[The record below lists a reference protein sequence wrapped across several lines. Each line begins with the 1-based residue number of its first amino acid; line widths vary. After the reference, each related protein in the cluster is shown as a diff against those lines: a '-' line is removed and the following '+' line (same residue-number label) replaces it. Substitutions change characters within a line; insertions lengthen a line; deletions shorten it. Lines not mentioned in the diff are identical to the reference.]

1 MKYSERVFVAVFLLV
16 SVFSLNTQ
24 IVSAASPSAT
34 NLSAAETY
42 TEDVSLNLID
52 IVASDTDGGSL
63 TATLTLSNPAVGSL
77 STATSGAVTST
88 YNAGTGVW
96 TASGAIADVNTLL
109 AGVIFTP
116 TANGSSSFTIATSVT
131 DGGTSVTGTKTVTGV
146 AVNDAPSATNLSAA
160 ETYTEDSTLN
170 LIDIVI
176 TDVDSSSVTA
186 TLTLST
192 PAAGSLSTATSG
204 AVTSTFSTGVW
215 TASGATASV
224 NTLLAGVTFTPTA
237 NYSSNFAI
245 ATSVSDGAL
254 SATGTKTVT
263 GTAVNDAPVLDS
275 SKSPSLNSIAE
286 NAAVPSGAVGTLI
299 SSLVDFA
306 SPAGQVDNVTD
317 VDSGASLGIAITA
330 TDSSN
335 FTCYYSINGGTTWN
349 SIGPV
354 TTLSARLLA
363 ADSDNR
369 VYCRPGTGVSGS
381 FASALT
387 IKAWDQ
393 TSGTDGSL
401 VNTVMSGGTTAF
413 SSTTDTVSQL
423 VTVVN
428 TSFVTTWKT
437 DNSGVSAN
445 NQITIPTS
453 SGLTYNYDVDWGDSS
468 TDTGLTGDATHTYAT
483 PGTYTVTITGTFPGM
498 FFVSGGDKDK
508 ILSVENWGDIEW
520 GAFSGAFFGCS
531 NLEINASDAPDL
543 SGVSDMT
550 YSFRGSGLTTED
562 LSGWD
567 ISSVT
572 FMLGTF
578 QDTAFNGD
586 ISTWD
591 VSNVTNLAA
600 LFYNA
605 ASFNGDISGWDTS
618 SATTMNSMFAYAAA
632 FNQDIGSWDVSNV
645 TDIAT
650 MFYHATSFNQDLS
663 GWDVSSVT
671 TMNSTFESATAFNSP
686 LDWGSDTGNVT
697 NMQGMF
703 TEADAFNQDIGGW
716 DVSSVTNMNYM
727 FTNADVF
734 NQDISAWDV
743 SHVTNFGSMF
753 YEADAFNQPLN
764 SWNTG
769 SATSMG
775 VMFMGA
781 DSFNQPLD
789 NWDVSH
795 VTYFGNTFQGT
806 PFNQDIGD
814 WDVSSATDMYAMFA
828 HNSSFNQDLGDWDV
842 SHVTNMDSMFY
853 QASAFDHSLGSWDVS
868 NVTNMSDMFGGGGA
882 GLSKTNYDNTLNRWA
897 QLSLEDDVVFDA
909 GESVYC
915 ASSARSVL
923 TGTFSWEI
931 TDSGLDT
938 NCATPGGG
946 AGGGSVVL
954 TNLAVD
960 PTVAALPGSV
970 IPPPTYLPTS
980 FTRSLQLGSSG
991 GDVKSLQQFLN
1002 DRGYTV
1008 SSAGPGSKGN
1018 ETAYFG
1024 SATKRALI
1032 AYQKANG
1039 ISPAVGF
1046 FGPITRVHVQ
1056 KALSQ

>member
-1 MKYSERVFVAVFLLV
+1 MKKYIVIMFLFAWCLIAPTHAL
-16 SVFSLNTQ
+16 F
-24 IVSAASPSAT
+24 AASPSAT

-42 TEDVSLNLID
+42 VEDVPLNLID
-52 IVASDTDGGSL
+52 IVASDSDGGSL
-63 TATLTLSNPAVGSL
+63 TATLTLST
-77 STATSGAVTST
+77 TA
-88 YNAGTGVW
+88 AGT
-96 TASGAIADVNTLL
+96 
-109 AGVIFTP
+109 
-116 TANGSSSFTIATSVT
+116 
-131 DGGTSVTGTKTVTGV
+131 
-146 AVNDAPSATNLSAA
+146 
-160 ETYTEDSTLN
+160 
-170 LIDIVI
+170 
-176 TDVDSSSVTA
+176 
-186 TLTLST
+186 
-192 PAAGSLSTATSG
+192 LSTATSG
-204 AVTSTFSTGVW
+204 AVTSTFSSGVW
-215 TASGATASV
+215 SASGAISDV
-224 NTLLAGVTFTPTA
+224 NTLLAGVTFTPATDY
-237 NYSSNFAI
+237 NSNFTI

-275 SKSPSLNSIAE
+275 SKSPSLNAIAE
-286 NAAVPSGAVGTLI
+286 NAAVPSGAVGTLV

-335 FTCYYSINGGTTWN
+335 FACYYSINGGSSWN
-349 SIGPV
+349 ALGAV

-369 VYCRPGTGVSGS
+369 IYCRPGTGVSGS
-381 FASALT
+381 FASAIT
-387 IKAWDQ
+387 FKAWDQ
-393 TSGTDGSL
+393 TSGTDGSIT
-401 VNTVMSGGTTAF
+401 NTIASGGTTAF

-437 DNSGVSAN
+437 DNSGVSAS

-468 TDTGLTGDATHTYAT
+468 SDTGLTGDATHTYAT

-498 FFVSGGDKDK
+498 FFVAGGDKEK

-531 NLEINASDAPDL
+531 NLEINATDAPDL

-605 ASFNGDISGWDTS
+605 TSFNGDISGWDTS

-632 FNQDIGSWDVSNV
+632 FNQDIGSWNVSNV

-663 GWDVSSVT
+663 DWDVSSVT
-671 TMNSTFESATAFNSP
+671 TMNSTFEGATAFNSP

-703 TEADAFNQDIGGW
+703 TEADAFNQDISGW
-716 DVSSVTNMNYM
+716 DVSSVTNMNSM

-743 SHVTNFGSMF
+743 SNVTNFGSMF
-753 YEADAFNQPLN
+753 YEADSFNQPLN
-764 SWNTG
+764 SWDTG

-789 NWDVSH
+789 NWDVSN
-795 VTYFGNTFQGT
+795 VTYFGNTFQGA
-806 PFNQDIGD
+806 PFNQDISG

-828 HNSSFNQDLGDWDV
+828 HNSAFNQDIGDWDTSNVTNFDSMFYGATAFDQTLGDWDV
-842 SHVTNMDSMFY
+842 SSATNM
-853 QASAFDHSLGSWDVS
+853 A
-868 NVTNMSDMFGGGGA
+868 DMFGGGA
-882 GLSKTNYDNTLNRWA
+882 GISRSHYDNTLNRWA
-897 QLSLEDDVVFDA
+897 QLGLQDSVDFNA
-909 GESVYC
+909 GSSVYC
-915 ASSARSVL
+915 ATSARGVL
-923 TGTFSWEI
+923 VSTFSWDI
-931 TDSGLDT
+931 TDGGLDT
-938 NCATPGGG
+938 DCPTTG
-946 AGGGSVVL
+946 GGGSGGVVL
-954 TNLAVD
+954 AQSISTPNNAG
-960 PTVAALPGSV
+960 ALPLIISSPV
-970 IPPPTYLPTS
+970 FS
-980 FTRSLQLGSSG
+980 FSRALQIGMSG
-991 GDVKSLQQFLN
+991 ADVKKLQEFLN
-1002 DRGYTV
+1002 THGFPIAT
-1008 SSAGPGSKGN
+1008 SGQGALGA
-1018 ETAYFG
+1018 ETDYFG
-1024 SATKRALI
+1024 SLTKKALA

-1039 ISPAVGF
+1039 IKPAAGY
-1046 FGPITRVHVQ
+1046 FGPRTRAFINAHQ
-1056 KALSQ
+1056 

>member
-1 MKYSERVFVAVFLLV
+1 MKKYIVIMFLFAWCLIAPTHAL
-16 SVFSLNTQ
+16 F
-24 IVSAASPSAT
+24 AASPSAT

-42 TEDVSLNLID
+42 VEDVPLNLID
-52 IVASDTDGGSL
+52 IVASDSDGGSL
-63 TATLTLSNPAVGSL
+63 TATLTLSTTAAGTL

-88 YNAGTGVW
+88 FSSGVW
-96 TASGAIADVNTLL
+96 SASGAISDVNTLL

-116 TANGSSSFTIATSVT
+116 TADYNSSFTIATSVS
-131 DGGTSVTGTKTVTGV
+131 DGGSSVTGTKTVTGT

-160 ETYTEDSTLN
+160 ESYTEGVALN
-170 LIDIVI
+170 LIDIVAS
-176 TDVDSSSVTA
+176 DVDGSSLTV

-192 PAAGSLSTATSG
+192 TAAGTLSTATSG
-204 AVTSTFSTGVW
+204 AVTSTFSSGVW
-215 TASGATASV
+215 SASGAISDV
-224 NTLLAGVTFTPTA
+224 NTLLAGVTFTPATDY
-237 NYSSNFAI
+237 NSNFTI

-275 SKSPSLNSIAE
+275 SKSPSLNAIAE
-286 NAAVPSGAVGTLI
+286 NAAVPSGAVGTLV

-335 FTCYYSINGGTTWN
+335 FACYYSINGGSSWN
-349 SIGPV
+349 ALGAV

-369 VYCRPGTGVSGS
+369 IYCRPGTGVSGS
-381 FASALT
+381 FASAIT
-387 IKAWDQ
+387 FKAWDQ
-393 TSGTDGSL
+393 TSGTDGSIT
-401 VNTVMSGGTTAF
+401 NTIASGGTTAF

-437 DNSGVSAN
+437 DNSGVSAS

-468 TDTGLTGDATHTYAT
+468 SDTGLTGDATHTYAT

-498 FFVSGGDKDK
+498 FFVAGGDKEK

-531 NLEINASDAPDL
+531 NLEINATDAPDL

-605 ASFNGDISGWDTS
+605 TSFNGDISGWDTS

-632 FNQDIGSWDVSNV
+632 FNQDIGSWNVSNV

-663 GWDVSSVT
+663 DWDVSSVT
-671 TMNSTFESATAFNSP
+671 TMNSTFEGATAFNSP

-703 TEADAFNQDIGGW
+703 TEADAFNQDISGW
-716 DVSSVTNMNYM
+716 DVSSVTNMNSM

-743 SHVTNFGSMF
+743 SNVTNFGSMF
-753 YEADAFNQPLN
+753 YEADSFNQPLN
-764 SWNTG
+764 SWDTG

-789 NWDVSH
+789 NWDVSN
-795 VTYFGNTFQGT
+795 VTYFGNTFQGA
-806 PFNQDIGD
+806 PFNQDISG

-828 HNSSFNQDLGDWDV
+828 HNSAFNQDIGDWDTSNVTNFDSMFYGATAFDQTLGDWDV
-842 SHVTNMDSMFY
+842 SSATNM
-853 QASAFDHSLGSWDVS
+853 A
-868 NVTNMSDMFGGGGA
+868 DMFGGGA
-882 GLSKTNYDNTLNRWA
+882 GISRSHYDNTLNRWA
-897 QLSLEDDVVFDA
+897 QLGLQDSVDFNA
-909 GESVYC
+909 GSSVYC
-915 ASSARSVL
+915 ATSARGVL
-923 TGTFSWEI
+923 VSTFSWDI
-931 TDSGLDT
+931 TDGGLDT
-938 NCATPGGG
+938 DCPTTG
-946 AGGGSVVL
+946 GGGSGGVVL
-954 TNLAVD
+954 AQSISTPNNAG
-960 PTVAALPGSV
+960 ALPLIISSPV
-970 IPPPTYLPTS
+970 FS
-980 FTRSLQLGSSG
+980 FSRALQIGMSG
-991 GDVKSLQQFLN
+991 ADVKKLQEFLN
-1002 DRGYTV
+1002 THGFPIAT
-1008 SSAGPGSKGN
+1008 SGQGALGA
-1018 ETAYFG
+1018 ETDYFG
-1024 SATKRALI
+1024 SLTKKALA

-1039 ISPAVGF
+1039 IKPAAGY
-1046 FGPITRVHVQ
+1046 FGPRTRAFINAHQ
-1056 KALSQ
+1056 